1 MRRSSAALEP
11 QIECKFESINTVR
24 DRKVSNKGNCYR
36 CSGNHLPWKCQFID
50 KECSYCKKKGHTI
63 KVCRKRKDSLNR
75 SVTSNVTNAVDDLYS
90 DDEHVSEDDI
100 FNIYYHENVRKDKVA
115 PRKFH
120 AFINSFSVTFET
132 DTGATI
138 NMINEETTN
147 LVKRKSAVNLVP
159 SSSKIRTYSGELIN
173 PLEN

>member
-1 MRRSSAALEP
+1 MSKT
-11 QIECKFESINTVR
+11 QGFV
-24 DRKVSNKGNCYR
+24 
-36 CSGNHLPWKCQFID
+36 
-50 KECSYCKKKGHTI
+50 
-63 KVCRKRKDSLNR
+63 NR
-75 SVTSNVTNAVDDLYS
+75 NATSNVTNAVDDVYS
-90 DDEHVSEDDI
+90 NDEHVSEDDI

-115 PRKFH
+115 PHKFH

-138 NMINEETTN
+138 NIINKETMN
-147 LVKRKSAVNLVP
+147 LVKRKSAVNLVS